1 VPQILRSRLALVGLL
16 GIFLIPLSLSSL
28 GGLTHLTTCHQESG
42 APFTLQVP
50 ETGNPLV
57 TSAASFTREDARGL
71 CGGLTLDMAVTPD
84 RRPGHVR
91 VTLPITN
98 NTRHTWRGS
107 VKLVVGRAS
116 VPVGIGEIDP
126 GETRSGSVSVKVG
139 SGRHEVDGTL
149 LIGP

>member
-1 VPQILRSRLALVGLL
+1 VPQILRSRLALFGLL

-28 GGLTHLTTCHQESG
+28 GGLTHLTTCHEATH
-42 APFTLQVP
+42 APFTLAVP
-50 ETGNPLV
+50 ERGSPV
-57 TSAASFTREDARGL
+57 VASAASFTRADARGL
-71 CGGLTLDMAVTPD
+71 CGGLTLDMAVAPG
-84 RRPGHVR
+84 RPGHVR

-107 VKLVVGRAS
+107 VKLVVGGAS

-126 GETRSGSVSVKVG
+126 GETRADSVSVKVG
-139 SGRHEVDGTL
+139 SGTHEVNGTL